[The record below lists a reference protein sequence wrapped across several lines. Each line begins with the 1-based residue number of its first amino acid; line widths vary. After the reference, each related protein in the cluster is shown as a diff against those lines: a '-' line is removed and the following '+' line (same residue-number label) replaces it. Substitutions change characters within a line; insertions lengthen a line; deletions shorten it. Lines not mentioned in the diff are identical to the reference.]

1 MGIIGSAFLGLTQV
15 YGKLKNNV
23 EFLNIDHYWWYDDAK
38 YVEGLTAPAMK
49 WIDTGTIGGEDLDYN
64 GTQRGFITIESA
76 DGGYVD
82 SSGDAWY
89 SNTNVDLGDNNFS
102 IRLWVQITQDAL
114 SSSPQI
120 LTYGKTSGGD
130 AYIRL
135 EQQYPGGNDEIFVKG
150 TNVGMG
156 DSLSTGPIERNTWYM
171 LTITCDQPS
180 DEIKL
185 YLDDTLIGT
194 QTFDGVLDND
204 FRLFNSPA
212 LGAINE
218 FGGFTKFVA
227 GYKRT
232 LTLAEIKTAY
242 QYDLA
247 NNFG

>member
-38 YVEGLTAPAMK
+38 YIEGLTAPAMK
-49 WIDTGTIGGEDLDYN
+49 WIDTGTVGGEDLDYQ
-64 GTQRGFITIESA
+64 GTQRGFISIESA

-89 SNTNVDLGDNNFS
+89 RNTDVDLGDNNFS
-102 IRLWVQITQDAL
+102 IRLWVQVNQDAGP
-114 SSSPQI
+114 SSPQI

-135 EQQYPGGNDEIFVKG
+135 THSETGGNDVILLRG
-150 TNVGMG
+150 TGVGMD
-156 DSLSTGPIERNTWYM
+156 DSVTTGTIEQDTWYM
-171 LTITCDQPS
+171 LTITGDQPS

-185 YLDDTLIGT
+185 YLDDVLVGT
-194 QTFDGVLDND
+194 QAFDGVLAND

-212 LGAINE
+212 GSTE